1 MNDFY
6 KQFNEKQYEAITA
19 DENTPTLVVAGAGS
33 GKTSV
38 LTFRIVYLLKEC
50 NYNSERILGFTFTNK
65 AANEMKER
73 IKKVIP
79 DKKFQFVGTFHSICL
94 RILREDI
101 KELDNPKFTSSFA
114 IIDDD
119 DQNSLLKEIYK
130 LKEFD
135 KQVLPYKNVLSWIS
149 KLKSD
154 DIYDPT
160 EVFEW
165 LSFLDNTYDGKK
177 KKDMFAIIY
186 AYYLQFL
193 ANSNLLDFDDL
204 IKYTRKILKKEH
216 VRLKWQNRFDYILV
230 DEFQDTSLDQFEIIK
245 QLSKEKKSVFVVGD
259 PDQMIYSWRG
269 ATENIFKLFTQE
281 FNNSKTVVLEK
292 NYRSTKK
299 ILKLANN
306 LISFNKNR
314 ISKNLFTDSNF
325 SSEVFYFSGDDQD
338 HESNFV
344 ISKINE
350 LVNKKQYKYSDIA
363 ILYRANYVSRN
374 IEEKL
379 AFRHIPYRIFGGFK
393 FYQRREVKDILAY
406 LKVIYNSDEISLS
419 RIYNWPRRAISEQTF
434 FKIKNY
440 GINNNISTFAA
451 FGQADRI
458 EDLPQRSANAAI
470 SFFNLI
476 SEIRE
481 KKFSSITKLVDEIIE
496 KTDYLKMMIDEG
508 DENRIENINELKN
521 AILDFEKNNANPNLA
536 FYLQEIA
543 LLTSD
548 ENNNKNIDSVSLM
561 TVHSA
566 KGLEFKIVF
575 IIQFNDSVFP
585 SQRAIEEGN
594 LDEERRI
601 AYVAIT
607 RAREHLYITYSS
619 GSTFYGNK
627 SFERTP
633 SRFLIEIQDS
643 ISNSVIQTVKNDKE
657 NQNNQNVDID
667 NGDIDF
673 SVYAKS
679 GIKPINGKYF
689 NPESDTTIRDEE
701 ISYLNKKKIEYY
713 IGDYILHAFYGYG
726 VVVNVEDRNMT
737 VSFSTPS
744 FGTRTIIKNH
754 IAVRKVV
761 D

>member
-1 MNDFY
+1 MNEFY
-6 KQFNEKQYEAITA
+6 KQFNEKQYESITA
-19 DENTPTLVVAGAGS
+19 DENTPLLVVAGAGS

-50 NYNSERILGFTFTNK
+50 GYDSERILGFTFTNK

-101 KELDNPKFTSSFA
+101 RELGNPKFTSNFS

-135 KQVLPYKNVLSWIS
+135 KQVLPFKTTLSWIS

-154 DIYDPT
+154 NIYDPS
-160 EVFEW
+160 EVYEW

-177 KKDMFAIIY
+177 KKDMFSIIY
-186 AYYLQFL
+186 EEYIKFL
-193 ANSNLLDFDDL
+193 TNSNLLDFDDL
-204 IKYTRKILKKEH
+204 IKFTKIILKKEN
-216 VRLKWQNRFDYILV
+216 VKTKWQNRFDYILV

-245 QLSKEKKSVFVVGD
+245 ELSKNKKSVFVVGD

-269 ATENIFKLFTQE
+269 ATENIFKIFKEE
-281 FNNSKTVVLEK
+281 FSGSETIVLEK

-299 ILKLANN
+299 ILELANN

-314 ISKNLFTDSNF
+314 ISKNLYTDSSF

-344 ISKINE
+344 VSKIIE
-350 LVNKKQYKYSDIA
+350 LVEKKQYKYSDIA
-363 ILYRANYVSRN
+363 VLYRANYVSRN

-379 AFRHIPYRIFGGFK
+379 AFRRVPYKIFGGFK
-393 FYQRREVKDILAY
+393 FYQRREIKDILAY
-406 LKVIYNSDEISLS
+406 LKLVYNSDEMSLS
-419 RIYNWPRRAISEQTF
+419 RVYNWPRRAISEQSF

-440 GINNNISTFAA
+440 ATVNNISTLMA
-451 FGQADRI
+451 FGQADKI
-458 EDLPQRSANAAI
+458 ADLTSRTVNAAQGFYNMI
-470 SFFNLI
+470 SKL
-476 SEIRE
+476 RE
-481 KKFSSITKLVDEIIE
+481 KNFSSITNIIDEIIE
-496 KTDYLKMMIDEG
+496 KTSYDKMMIEEG
-508 DENRIENINELKN
+508 DENRLENINELKN
-521 AILDFEKNNANPNLA
+521 AIIAFEKTSPKPNLA
-536 FYLQEIA
+536 YYLQEVA

-548 ENNNKNIDSVSLM
+548 DNKNNNVDSVSLM
-561 TVHSA
+561 TVHSS

-575 IIQFNDSVFP
+575 IIQFNDSIFP
-585 SQRAIEEGN
+585 SQRSIEEGN

-607 RAREHLYITYSS
+607 RAREHLYISYSL
-619 GSTFYGNK
+619 GSTFFGNK
-627 SFERTP
+627 SNEKTP

-643 ISNSVIQTVKNDKE
+643 ITNSVIPSLKNNSSNSE
-657 NQNNQNVDID
+657 NIITG
-667 NGDIDF
+667 GDGEFDE
-673 SVYAKS
+673 SVYARP
-679 GIKPINGKYF
+679 GLKPINGKYF
-689 NPESDTTIRDEE
+689 NPNSDITIKDEE

-713 IGDYILHAFYGYG
+713 IGDYILHAYYGYG
-726 VVVNVEDRNMT
+726 VVTNVEDKNMT

-754 IAVRKVV
+754 IAVRKVLE
-761 D
+761 